1 MWSLCF
7 VSLGILNTSNH
18 IIIIIAR
25 YTIVLQS
32 NEEHHDVPLNQLE
45 SLSGLPLRPE
55 EATPVWYGCIRKLHM
70 KLLLLIHQIN
80 YIQKQIAQI
89 QIKVYKRTCYT
100 L

>member
-1 MWSLCF
+1 MWSLRF

-55 EATPVWYGCIRKLHM
+55 EATPGTSVVWL
-70 KLLLLIHQIN
+70 
-80 YIQKQIAQI
+80 
-89 QIKVYKRTCYT
+89 YKKTPYEAT
-100 L
+100 IVDPPDQLYSETDSSDSDQGI